1 MLLENSMK
9 KRFKDIA
16 NQYPCISAT
25 CWQGLLIPSCACSSF
40 AAPSPPQEPSATVCL
55 GKSRAA
61 KTHLMRLDLMLF
73 GLVGRKAR
81 PRGMQMCHQ
90 KPGLASE
97 CSSEWPADASCRP
110 QATEKSTV
118 TQPTLCNRSRA
129 VCLYISLCPH
139 TCSTVDLNYKIKM
152 FTMLCNRSGRGL
164 LILHG
169 DILPLSA

>member
-1 MLLENSMK
+1 MFTRAPHPFLCVFLLH
-9 KRFKDIA
+9 
-16 NQYPCISAT
+16 C
-25 CWQGLLIPSCACSSF
+25 
-40 AAPSPPQEPSATVCL
+40 PSPEEPSATVSP
-55 GKSRAA
+55 GKSCAA

-73 GLVGRKAR
+73 GLAGRKAR

-97 CSSEWPADASCRP
+97 CSSEWPADASCQP

-118 TQPTLCNRSRA
+118 TQRSLCNRCRA
-129 VCLYISLCPH
+129 MCLYISLCPH

-152 FTMLCNRSGRGL
+152 FAMLCNRSGRRL

-169 DILPLSA
+169 EILLLSA